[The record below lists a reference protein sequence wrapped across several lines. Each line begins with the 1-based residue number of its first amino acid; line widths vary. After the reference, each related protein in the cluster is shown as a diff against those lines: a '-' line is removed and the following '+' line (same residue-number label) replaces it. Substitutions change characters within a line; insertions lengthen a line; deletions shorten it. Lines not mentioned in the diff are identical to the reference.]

1 MLCNVTTTVRKGI
14 ESETVI
20 RKNLPS
26 ELYMKFD
33 ELKQFVN
40 AKG

>member
-26 ELYMKFD
+26 ELYMKS
-33 ELKQFVN
+33 LKQFVN

>member
-26 ELYMKFD
+26 EPYMKL
-33 ELKQFVN
+33 LKQFVN

>member
-1 MLCNVTTTVRKGI
+1 MLCNVTATVRKGI

-20 RKNLPS
+20 RKNFPS
-26 ELYMKFD
+26 ELYM
-33 ELKQFVN
+33 ELLKQFVN